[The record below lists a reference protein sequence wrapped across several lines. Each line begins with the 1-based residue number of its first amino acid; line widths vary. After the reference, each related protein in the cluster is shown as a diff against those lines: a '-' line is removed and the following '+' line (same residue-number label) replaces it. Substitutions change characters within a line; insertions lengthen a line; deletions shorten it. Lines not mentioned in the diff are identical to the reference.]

1 WLATVPGALQ
11 NLAGAVWHQ
20 HPEMALIRTV
30 LQEAMEEVVSPFAA
44 GDVAE
49 VPVAEVVPVLLQSA
63 AISAE
68 SVIQPLPVVQ
78 SPVEDAENEGR
89 TAEQEVDEGN
99 ETDADTG
106 MLLTLFSAADLSDE
120 GGQIASGVPP
130 DKESGIELPEESGCV
145 TENQGNRIPET
156 VEKTAEFSLTEDSRV
171 ESEFIR
177 WLKEGLRDGSLSVNS
192 VDSNVH
198 VVSGYVFL
206 CAPGIFYRFLKE
218 SGSGQ
223 DRRYVQSLFEREG
236 IHKVRSG
243 ERFFQ
248 ARLYSDAEHS
258 GRYKMVSG
266 YLVKGRFLYGNITVP
281 GDSPLIVFG

>member
-1 WLATVPGALQ
+1 M
-11 NLAGAVWHQ
+11 NL
-20 HPEMALIRTV
+20 
-30 LQEAMEEVVSPFAA
+30 S
-44 GDVAE
+44 
-49 VPVAEVVPVLLQSA
+49 
-63 AISAE
+63 
-68 SVIQPLPVVQ
+68 
-78 SPVEDAENEGR
+78 
-89 TAEQEVDEGN
+89 
-99 ETDADTG
+99 
-106 MLLTLFSAADLSDE
+106 
-120 GGQIASGVPP
+120 
-130 DKESGIELPEESGCV
+130 
-145 TENQGNRIPET
+145 
-156 VEKTAEFSLTEDSRV
+156 
-171 ESEFIR
+171 R
-177 WLKEGLRDGSLSVNS
+177 WLKEGLREGSLSVNS

-223 DRRYVQSLFEREG
+223 DRRYVQSLFERAG